1 MVIPE
6 SSLTGTI
13 TARFVM
19 LDKQGRRHNFNIL
32 DSISENVKRRLT
44 LYDIQRSGPWI
55 YRDRSTVVD
64 FGTVYFCFNHSD
76 T

>member
-6 SSLTGTI
+6 SSLTGAI
-13 TARFVM
+13 TARFLCWTNKDAATIVY
-19 LDKQGRRHNFNIL
+19 IL
-32 DSISENVKRRLT
+32 GNLSENLKRRLT

-55 YRDRSTVVD
+55 YRDRLTVWD
-64 FGTVYFCFNHSD
+64 FGTVYFCFNYSD